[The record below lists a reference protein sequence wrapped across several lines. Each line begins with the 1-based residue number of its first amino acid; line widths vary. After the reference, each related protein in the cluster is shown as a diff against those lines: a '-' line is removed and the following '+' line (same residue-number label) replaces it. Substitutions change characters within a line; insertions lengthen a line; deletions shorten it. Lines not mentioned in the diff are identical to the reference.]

1 MQEGVPSRVSSH
13 HHLAQHEQS
22 APVAAPT
29 GRPRVSLQPNQGPA
43 VEIGPGNAEL
53 SAWLEHVGTLNAIEA
68 IMEAERHRQQA
79 LAASSA
85 PTVLAG
91 ALHGLDGFGWLADAV
106 SVALQSHLQR
116 EESAD
121 VGPVTIPL
129 ELHLTPTQ
137 PRRPHRPTDPSG
149 AQASRWTPVAR
160 ISLEQPAS
168 TGGAPHQCRPVEQPR
183 PTGVAPSRE
192 ARWTPLGTHQL
203 HSHLHNFLALS
214 ATTANLK
221 TAVAGLLA
229 WWKLH
234 ELAISDADSGELVG
248 LLHHFIRTWL
258 MQQATPTVLP
268 EPTARTLLPA
278 ACAPP
283 AKAEL
288 ELEPRIYSCN
298 EVAQL
303 HNYQD
308 STIRRCAIKSW
319 RQGPGHHPLRGIP
332 GFYVVARPNPGCGRG
347 RGWKFQ
353 RAKTAAEHDTTRP
366 DNASMDTRLAA
377 HGECRRMSLMSS
389 QNDHHGGTS
398 SARSGSQSNSRGRRL
413 H

>member
-1 MQEGVPSRVSSH
+1 MQEGVPSRVFSH
-13 HHLAQHEQS
+13 HHLAQNEQS
-22 APVAAPT
+22 APVTAPM
-29 GRPRVSLQPNQGPA
+29 GRSRVILQPNPGPA

-53 SAWLEHVGTLNAIEA
+53 SAWLKQVGTLNAIEA
-68 IMEAERHRQQA
+68 ILEAERHRQQA

-85 PTVLAG
+85 PSGLGG
-91 ALHGLDGFGWLADAV
+91 AVHGLDGVGWLADAV
-106 SVALQSHLQR
+106 AVALQPPLQR
-116 EESAD
+116 EEPAD

-149 AQASRWTPVAR
+149 SQASRWTPVAR
-160 ISLEQPAS
+160 ISLGEPAS
-168 TGGAPHQCRPVEQPR
+168 TGGAPHQSRPAEQPG

-192 ARWTPLGTHQL
+192 TRWSPVGTHQL
-203 HSHLHNFLALS
+203 HSHLHKFLALS
-214 ATTANLK
+214 ANRADIK
-221 TAVAGLLA
+221 TAVAGLMA

-234 ELAISDADSGELVG
+234 EPAISDADSGELVG
-248 LLHHFIRTWL
+248 LLHNFIHTWL
-258 MQQATPTVLP
+258 RQQASSGLP

-278 ACAPP
+278 ACAQ
-283 AKAEL
+283 AVTEEL
-288 ELEPRIYSCN
+288 ELEPRLYSCN

-319 RQGPGHHPLRGIP
+319 RQGPGPHPLRGIP

-353 RAKTAAEHDTTRP
+353 RAKQQQNTTQQGPTTPPWTQDLLLMVSAE
-366 DNASMDTRLAA
+366 
-377 HGECRRMSLMSS
+377 ECP
-389 QNDHHGGTS
+389 
-398 SARSGSQSNSRGRRL
+398 
-413 H
+413 